1 MTTHEIAKR
10 YVELCQAGKNEA
22 CLDELYAKD
31 AVSVEAAAQPGMD
44 RVAKGLDAL
53 HAKSKGWNETNVVHS
68 AEVMGPFPNE
78 NRFAVRFTFD
88 VTNKP
93 SGRRMKMD
101 EIGLFTIEN
110 GKIAREEFF
119 YSTEG

>member
-1 MTTHEIAKR
+1 MTTQEIGKR
-10 YVELCQAGKNEA
+10 YVALCQAGKNDV

-31 AVSVEAAAQPGMD
+31 AVSVEAAAMPGMD
-44 RVAKGLDAL
+44 KTVKGRDAL
-53 HAKSKGWNETNVVHS
+53 HAKSKTWNESNVVHS
-68 AEVMGPFPNE
+68 AEVAGPFPHD
-78 NRFAVRFTFD
+78 NRFAVRFNFE

-101 EIGLFTIEN
+101 EVGLFTVEN
-110 GKIAREEFF
+110 GKITREEFF